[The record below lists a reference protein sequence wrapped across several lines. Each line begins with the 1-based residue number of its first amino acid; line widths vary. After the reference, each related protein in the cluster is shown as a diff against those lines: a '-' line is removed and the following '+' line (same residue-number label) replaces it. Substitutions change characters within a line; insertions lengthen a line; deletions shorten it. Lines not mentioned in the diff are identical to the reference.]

1 MESFSNMQRV
11 AIMRFGICLNMIL
24 HKLWEY
30 LFMVVCL
37 IIQLAVTETIFM
49 PTPCQ
54 GMKEGSPDR
63 LLFSLLKKFKSTA
76 GCCSR
81 HPKENEVRG
90 SPVKAFASG
99 YLRLH
104 IWPSAPQAQKLSLL
118 GSILDLI
125 RPKQWFKLTH
135 WIKWYSKQEQPGM
148 KQQLH
153 GLLSEKIDL
162 LVNMLSLK
170 PHYGQKL
177 LSSKQ
182 Y

>member
-1 MESFSNMQRV
+1 MKSFSNMQRV

-135 WIKWYSKQEQPGM
+135 WIKWYSKQSPHTHKMQALSVI
-148 KQQLH
+148 QLT
-153 GLLSEKIDL
+153 LSPSSR
-162 LVNMLSLK
+162 NPSLK
-170 PHYGQKL
+170 PWL
-177 LSSKQ
+177 LPGEEK
-182 Y
+182 

>member
-1 MESFSNMQRV
+1 MKCFSNRQCV
-11 AIMRFGICLNMIL
+11 ASMSFGICLNMIL

-37 IIQLAVTETIFM
+37 IIQLAVTETVFM
-49 PTPCQ
+49 PTPCH

-63 LLFSLLKKFKSTA
+63 LLFSLLKKFKSPA

-81 HPKENEVRG
+81 HPKENEVMG
-90 SPVKAFASG
+90 SPLKTFASRS
-99 YLRLH
+99 LRLH
-104 IWPSAPQAQKLSLL
+104 IWPSAPQAHKLSLL

-135 WIKWYSKQEQPGM
+135 WIKWYSKQEWPGI

-153 GLLSEKIDL
+153 ELLSEKIDL
-162 LVNMLSLK
+162 LVNMLSIKATLW
-170 PHYGQKL
+170 
-177 LSSKQ
+177 SKVA
-182 Y
+182 

>member
-1 MESFSNMQRV
+1 MKSFSNMQRV

-81 HPKENEVRG
+81 HPKKNEVRG

-125 RPKQWFKLTH
+125 RPKTVIQINTLNKMIFKTRTARYEAAIA
-135 WIKWYSKQEQPGM
+135 WITVRENWSLSQYALVKATLWSK
-148 KQQLH
+148 
-153 GLLSEKIDL
+153 
-162 LVNMLSLK
+162 VA
-170 PHYGQKL
+170 
-177 LSSKQ
+177 
-182 Y
+182 